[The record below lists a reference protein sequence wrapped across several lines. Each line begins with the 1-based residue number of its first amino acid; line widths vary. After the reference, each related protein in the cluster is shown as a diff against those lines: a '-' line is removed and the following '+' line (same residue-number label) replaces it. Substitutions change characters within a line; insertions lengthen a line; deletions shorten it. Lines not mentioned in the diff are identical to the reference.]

1 MIRKH
6 TTVTPRL
13 VLSLARCAS
22 CLSAGVILTL
32 CLGPARAAD
41 RAGPRFD
48 PASAHRAS
56 AFVHR
61 EHRHGRLGHG
71 RHQPRHR
78 IVYRAPVVGPPV
90 GAVRIWGYLPR
101 NHNIPMYNEPPR
113 REPIW

>member
-13 VLSLARCAS
+13 APSLARCAS
-22 CLSAGVILTL
+22 GLSTGVILAL
-32 CLGPARAAD
+32 CLGPVRAAD

-48 PASAHRAS
+48 PAPAHRAS

-61 EHRHGRLGHG
+61 EHGHG

-78 IVYRAPVVGPPV
+78 IVYRALVVGPPV

-113 REPIW
+113 RGPSW